1 MKKSKFHYL
10 LAIAAF
16 GTAAVAAYFSVTGLG
31 KLFAGASLSIM
42 IMAGVLEFS
51 KLVVASY
58 VYRFWEK
65 IKILEKSYL
74 ILALAILM
82 TITSA
87 GIYGYLSG
95 AYSET
100 SSKLQVSQGEISLLD
115 KKKEQFKDRIVN
127 TEENISK
134 KNTRI
139 TSLNNLRATQESRL
153 DSLYARKTY
162 KQAKVVEGQIKDADI
177 EIKKLTRETDSLLNV
192 INVYNE
198 EVSKLDLG
206 ATEKIAENLKG
217 EAAPLQYIATLFGTT
232 MDKVVNFFM
241 FLLIFVCDPL
251 AIILVIAT
259 NKVILSYEE
268 EPLAEKPLVEE
279 PVAEEPIVEEPV
291 VEEPIVEEPV
301 AEEPIV
307 EEPVVEEPIVEEPIA
322 EEPVVEE
329 PIAEE
334 PVVEEPIVE
343 EPVVEE
349 PKVEEPIVEELVEIS
364 KESQKK
370 ADEVI
375 QYMVDS
381 KGDFKAVNNMD
392 VEKEKIRKEIMD
404 QVKAQG
410 IGNNS
415 IYLSFLEVLFKGG
428 TNQPGTI
435 LPVYSKFLEELQFA
449 GISYTYEKE
458 VTDFLTICNLFKITD
473 MSGPDKRIAKEYA
486 VAKEIISLLSK

>member
-1 MKKSKFHYL
+1 MKKSKFHYF
-10 LAIAAF
+10 LALAAF
-16 GTAAVAAYFSVTGLG
+16 STAAVAAYFSVTGLG

-42 IMAGVLEFS
+42 IMAGVLEFA

-58 VYRFWEK
+58 VYRFWDK
-65 IKILEKSYL
+65 IKFLEKSYL
-74 ILALAILM
+74 IIALAILM

-115 KKKEQFKDRIVN
+115 KKKEQFKERIVN

-139 TSLNNLRATQESRL
+139 TSLNNLRATQEGRL

-192 INVYNE
+192 VNLYNE

-259 NKVILSYEE
+259 NKVIVSNSESETTPEIITEKIIKEE
-268 EPLAEKPLVEE
+268 EIFENKADLDSEKNTEE
-279 PVAEEPIVEEPV
+279 SV
-291 VEEPIVEEPV
+291 VEYADET
-301 AEEPIV
+301 
-307 EEPVVEEPIVEEPIA
+307 
-322 EEPVVEE
+322 
-329 PIAEE
+329 
-334 PVVEEPIVE
+334 
-343 EPVVEE
+343 
-349 PKVEEPIVEELVEIS
+349 
-364 KESQKK
+364 QKK
-370 ADEVI
+370 KDEVI
-375 QYMVDS
+375 QYVTDEQ
-381 KGDFKAVNNMD
+381 GEFKAVPSPIVD
-392 VEKEKIRKEIMD
+392 EEKEKIRKVIMD
-404 QVKAQG
+404 QIKTEG
-410 IGNNS
+410 IEHNAN
-415 IYLSFLEVLFKGG
+415 YLSFLNVLFKNG
-428 TNQPGTI
+428 TNQVGAI
-435 LPVYSKFLEELQFA
+435 LPSYNKFLEELQFS
-449 GISYTYEKE
+449 GIEYTERE
-458 VTDFLTICNLFKITD
+458 VKSFLTICNLFKITD
-473 MSGPDKRIAKEYA
+473 MSGLNKKIAKEYT
-486 VAKEIISLLSK
+486 VAREIISLLSK

>member
-1 MKKSKFHYL
+1 MYIGS
-10 LAIAAF
+10 
-16 GTAAVAAYFSVTGLG
+16 G
-31 KLFAGASLSIM
+31 
-42 IMAGVLEFS
+42 
-51 KLVVASY
+51 
-58 VYRFWEK
+58 K
-65 IKILEKSYL
+65 IKILEKTYL

-115 KKKEQFKDRIVN
+115 KKKEQFKERIVN
-127 TEENISK
+127 TEENINK
-134 KNTRI
+134 KNVRI

-192 INVYNE
+192 VNVYNE

-268 EPLAEKPLVEE
+268 EPVAKVVVEEKP
-279 PVAEEPIVEEPV
+279 AVEEPV
-291 VEEPIVEEPV
+291 VEEPV
-301 AEEPIV
+301 V
-307 EEPVVEEPIVEEPIA
+307 EEPVVEELIAEEPILEEPIAEEPIVEEPIA
-322 EEPVVEE
+322 
-329 PIAEE
+329 
-334 PVVEEPIVE
+334 
-343 EPVVEE
+343 
-349 PKVEEPIVEELVEIS
+349 EEPIVEELVEIS

-381 KGDFKAVNNMD
+381 KGDFKAVNTMD

-415 IYLSFLEVLFKGG
+415 IYLSFLDVLFKGG
-428 TNQPGTI
+428 TNQPGTV
-435 LPVYSKFLEELQFA
+435 LPVYSKFLEDLQFA

-473 MSGPDKRIAKEYA
+473 MSGPDKRIAKEYT

>member
-31 KLFAGASLSIM
+31 KLFAGASISIM

-268 EPLAEKPLVEE
+268 EPLAE
-279 PVAEEPIVEEPV
+279 EPIVEEPIAEEPV
-291 VEEPIVEEPV
+291 VEELI
-301 AEEPIV
+301 I

-329 PIAEE
+329 PIA
-334 PVVEEPIVE
+334 
-343 EPVVEE
+343 
-349 PKVEEPIVEELVEIS
+349 EELVEIS

-381 KGDFKAVNNMD
+381 KGDFKAVNNID
-392 VEKEKIRKEIMD
+392 TEKEKIRKEIMD

-449 GISYTYEKE
+449 GVLYSNEKE

-473 MSGPDKRIAKEYA
+473 MSGPDKRIAKEYT

>member
-31 KLFAGASLSIM
+31 KLFAGASISIM

-268 EPLAEKPLVEE
+268 ENNATIEIPARKEPVVEE
-279 PVAEEPIVEEPV
+279 PVAEEPVAEEPV

-301 AEEPIV
+301 AEEP
-307 EEPVVEEPIVEEPIA
+307 VVEEPIVEEPA
-322 EEPVVEE
+322 MEE

-334 PVVEEPIVE
+334 I
-343 EPVVEE
+343 
-349 PKVEEPIVEELVEIS
+349 VEIS
-364 KESQKK
+364 KESQEK

-381 KGDFKAVNNMD
+381 KGDFKAVNSID

-449 GISYTYEKE
+449 GVLYSNEKE

-473 MSGPDKRIAKEYA
+473 MSGPDKRIAKEYT

>member
-65 IKILEKSYL
+65 IKILEKTYL

-115 KKKEQFKDRIVN
+115 KKKEQFKERIVN
-127 TEENISK
+127 TEENINK
-134 KNTRI
+134 KNVRI

-192 INVYNE
+192 VNVYNE

-268 EPLAEKPLVEE
+268 EPVAKVVVEEKP
-279 PVAEEPIVEEPV
+279 AVEEPV
-291 VEEPIVEEPV
+291 VEEPV
-301 AEEPIV
+301 V
-307 EEPVVEEPIVEEPIA
+307 EEPVVEELIAEEPILEEPIAEEPIVEEPIA
-322 EEPVVEE
+322 
-329 PIAEE
+329 
-334 PVVEEPIVE
+334 
-343 EPVVEE
+343 
-349 PKVEEPIVEELVEIS
+349 EEPIVEELVEIS

-381 KGDFKAVNNMD
+381 KGDFKAVNTMD

-415 IYLSFLEVLFKGG
+415 IYLSFLDVLFKGG
-428 TNQPGTI
+428 TNQPGTV
-435 LPVYSKFLEELQFA
+435 LPVYSKFLEDLQFA

-473 MSGPDKRIAKEYA
+473 MSGPDKRISKEYT

>member
-1 MKKSKFHYL
+1 M

-16 GTAAVAAYFSVTGLG
+16 STAAVAAYFSVTGLG
-31 KLFAGASLSIM
+31 KLFAGASISIM

-74 ILALAILM
+74 IIALTILM

-115 KKKEQFKDRIVN
+115 KKKEQFKSRIVN
-127 TEENISK
+127 TEENINK
-134 KNTRI
+134 KNIRI
-139 TSLNNLRATQESRL
+139 TSLNNLRSTQENRL

-192 INVYNE
+192 VNIYNE

-259 NKVILSYEE
+259 NKVILTNKEE
-268 EPLAEKPLVEE
+268 SEIQVVKEKKIF
-279 PVAEEPIVEEPV
+279 EEPILEEQIKDIGVEADIEKNIS
-291 VEEPIVEEPV
+291 EETVIDE
-301 AEEPIV
+301 I
-307 EEPVVEEPIVEEPIA
+307 
-322 EEPVVEE
+322 
-329 PIAEE
+329 
-334 PVVEEPIVE
+334 
-343 EPVVEE
+343 
-349 PKVEEPIVEELVEIS
+349 VEIS

-375 QYMVDS
+375 QYTVDS
-381 KGDFKAVNNMD
+381 KGDFKATSNIIDN
-392 VEKEKIRKEIMD
+392 EKEKMRKEIMD

-410 IGNNS
+410 ITSNS
-415 IYLSFLEVLFKGG
+415 IYLRFLDVLFKNG

-435 LPVYSKFLEELQFA
+435 LPTYSKFIEELQFA
-449 GISYTYEKE
+449 GILYSNEKE

-486 VAKEIISLLSK
+486 VAKEIIILLSK

>member
-31 KLFAGASLSIM
+31 KLFAGASMSIM

-65 IKILEKSYL
+65 IKFLEKTYL
-74 ILALAILM
+74 IIALAILM

-115 KKKEQFKDRIVN
+115 KKKEQFKERIVN

-134 KNTRI
+134 KNIRI
-139 TSLNNLRATQESRL
+139 TSLNNLRSTQESRL

-162 KQAKVVEGQIKDADI
+162 KQAKVVEGQIKDADV

-268 EPLAEKPLVEE
+268 DEKQDVE
-279 PVAEEPIVEEPV
+279 VKTISVEPV
-291 VEEPIVEEPV
+291 V
-301 AEEPIV
+301 
-307 EEPVVEEPIVEEPIA
+307 

-334 PVVEEPIVE
+334 PAVEEPIAEEPIVE
-343 EPVVEE
+343 EPVIEE
-349 PKVEEPIVEELVEIS
+349 PVAEEPIAEEPIVEEPVEEEPIVEIS

-381 KGDFKAVNNMD
+381 KGDFKAVNNVD
-392 VEKEKIRKEIMD
+392 AEKEKIRKEIMD

-415 IYLSFLEVLFKGG
+415 IYMSFLEVLFKGG
-428 TNQPGTI
+428 INQVGTI
-435 LPVYSKFLEELQFA
+435 LPVYSKFLEDLQFA
-449 GISYTYEKE
+449 GILYSNEKE